1 MQDKGY
7 TVVSNTREKPSDSP
21 DKFIRLS
28 PDLLDELAVAQ
39 VAKEIADALGVRSR
53 TFYST
58 ATAGVIGIFRTWA
71 MELAPRM
78 SVGSGVCA
86 FRFTP
91 DDQVLPGSWIFQT

>member
-39 VAKEIADALGVRSR
+39 VAKEIADALGVRTR
-53 TFYST
+53 TVFAGQGGSDRYSSKLGVE
-58 ATAGVIGIFRTWA
+58 AGTLHIC
-71 MELAPRM
+71 L
-78 SVGSGVCA
+78 
-86 FRFTP
+86 
-91 DDQVLPGSWIFQT
+91 